1 MNRAQESSGETG
13 AVNSTPPPA
22 ASFGKVYRRLLS
34 YARPH
39 RGMFMIGVLGMA
51 LFAATDGAFAFFV
64 QKFIKG
70 MNDAQFTTLTSGN
83 PEIFWLIPIGAP
95 VLFLLRGIGD
105 YMSNYFPGYVGRQV
119 IKGIRGDLFRQ
130 YLHLPASY
138 YDRTSGGMLL
148 SRLTFNIEQVAEAT
162 TKSIT
167 SLIRDSLTIVVLIG
181 SMFYFSVWLAICVF
195 LIAPPISWLVRK
207 VSSSFRRYSARIQA
221 SMGDITRV
229 VKEALDGHR
238 VIKVFNAQEQ
248 EATNFEKVNEHNRRS
263 NMKLIAARAT
273 SNPVVQFIAS
283 LALGVILWVAL
294 RQIAEGQLALDSF
307 MGFLTAMLMTTAPLK
322 RLMDSFVPLAQGV
335 AAGASVFEVL
345 DAPAEDYKSGR
356 VLGRLSGAV
365 EFRNVSF
372 EYSSEKG
379 EVLHSVSLA
388 VPAGK
393 TIAIVGRSGSG
404 KSTLVALVPRIY
416 DTTAG
421 QVLVDGADVRECN
434 LRDLREN
441 VALVSQD
448 VLLFNDSIRNNIAF
462 GVEKPDPK
470 AVEAAAKA
478 AYVDEFAAELPQGM
492 DTEVGDRGALLSGG
506 QRQRIAIARALLKD
520 APILI
525 LDEAM
530 SALDNESER
539 RIQQALEGL
548 MRNRTTLV
556 IAHRLTTIEHADEIV
571 VMEEGRIVERGTHAE
586 LVERDGAYASLKRAA
601 FRN

>member
-1 MNRAQESSGETG
+1 MNSAP
-13 AVNSTPPPA
+13 TPPPLPSA
-22 ASFGKVYRRLLS
+22 AKVYKRLLS

-39 RGMFMIGVLGMA
+39 RGMFMIGILGMVI
-51 LFAATDGAFAFFV
+51 FAATDGAFSFFV

-70 MNDAQFTTLTSGN
+70 MNDAQFASLTGQY
-83 PEIFWLIPIGAP
+83 PEIFLLIPIGAP
-95 VLFLLRGIGD
+95 ILFLIRGIGD

-119 IKGIRGDLFRQ
+119 IKAIRGDLFRQ

-138 YDRTSGGMLL
+138 YDRVSGGMLL
-148 SRLTFNIEQVAEAT
+148 SKLTYNIEQVAEAT

-167 SLIRDSLTIVVLIG
+167 SLIRDSLTIVVLIA
-181 SMFYFSVWLAICVF
+181 SMFYFSWQLAAFVF
-195 LIAPPISWLVRK
+195 LIAPPLSWLVRK

-221 SMGDITRV
+221 SMGDVTRV
-229 VKEALDGHR
+229 VKEALDGQR
-238 VIKVFNAQEQ
+238 VIKVFNAQAQ
-248 EATNFEKVNEHNRRS
+248 EAADFEKVNEHNRRS

-273 SNPVVQFIAS
+273 SNPIVQFIAS
-283 LALGVILWVAL
+283 LALGGILWVAL
-294 RQIAEGQLALDSF
+294 RQIAHGDLALDTF
-307 MGFLTAMLMTTAPLK
+307 MGFLTALLMTTQPLK

-345 DAPAEDYKSGR
+345 DTPSEDFKSGHA
-356 VLGRLSGAV
+356 LGRVTGAV
-365 EFRNVSF
+365 EFRDVSF
-372 EYSSEKG
+372 EYSEEKG
-379 EVLHSVSLA
+379 GVLHSVSLA

-393 TIAIVGRSGSG
+393 TVAIVGRSGSG

-416 DTTAG
+416 DANAG
-421 QVLVDGADVRECN
+421 AVLVDDVNVRDCN
-434 LRDLREN
+434 LRDLRAN

-462 GVEKPDPK
+462 GVDKADPQ

-478 AYVDEFAAELPQGM
+478 AYVDEFAAELPQGL
-492 DTEVGDRGALLSGG
+492 DTEVGDRGTLLSGG
-506 QRQRIAIARALLKD
+506 QRQRIAIARALLKN

-539 RIQQALEGL
+539 RIQQALVGL

-571 VMEEGRIVERGTHAE
+571 VMEDGRIVERGTHVE
-586 LVERDGAYASLKRAA
+586 LAARNGAYSSLRSAE

>member
-1 MNRAQESSGETG
+1 M
-13 AVNSTPPPA
+13 NSTPPPD
-22 ASFGKVYRRLLS
+22 ASTAKVYRRLLG

-39 RGMFMIGVLGMA
+39 RGMFMIGVVGMV
-51 LFAATDGAFAFFV
+51 LFSATDGAFVYFV

-70 MNDAQFTTLTSGN
+70 MTELQFETVTTQN
-83 PEIFWLIPIGAP
+83 PMIFWLIPIGAP
-95 VLFLLRGIGD
+95 LLFLLRGVGD
-105 YMSNYFPGYVGRQV
+105 YMSTYFPGWVGRQV
-119 IKGIRGDLFRQ
+119 IKSIRADLFRQ

-138 YDRTSGGMLL
+138 YDKASGGMLL
-148 SRLTFNIEQVAEAT
+148 SKLTFNIEQVAEAT

-167 SLIRDSLTIVVLIG
+167 SIIRDTLTIIVLIG
-181 SMFYFSVWLAICVF
+181 MMFYNSWQLAAFVF
-195 LIAPPISWLVRK
+195 VIAPPMSWLVRK
-207 VSSSFRRYSARIQA
+207 VSSSFRRYSGRIQA
-221 SMGDITRV
+221 SMGDVTRV
-229 VKEALDGHR
+229 VKESLDGQR
-238 VIKVFNAQEQ
+238 VIKVFNAQDQ
-248 EATNFEKVNEHNRRS
+248 EAADFEKVNEHNRKS
-263 NMKLIAARAT
+263 NMKLIAARAV

-283 LALGVILWVAL
+283 LALGGILWVAM
-294 RQIAEGQLALDSF
+294 RQIAKGTLALDTF
-307 MGFLTAMLMTTAPLK
+307 MGLLAALLMIPQPLK

-345 DAPAEDYKSGR
+345 DTPSEDFKSGR
-356 VLGRLSGAV
+356 PLGRVAGAV
-365 EFRNVSF
+365 EFRDVSF
-372 EYSSEKG
+372 EYTTEKG
-379 EVLHSVSLA
+379 GVLHSVSLK
-388 VPAGK
+388 VDAGK
-393 TIAIVGRSGSG
+393 NVAIVGPSGSG

-416 DTTAG
+416 DTISG
-421 QVLVDGADVRECN
+421 EVLIDGINVRDCN
-434 LRDLREN
+434 LRDLRAN

-462 GVEKPDPK
+462 GVENPDPK

-478 AYVDEFAAELPQGM
+478 AYVDEFAAELPQGL

-539 RIQQALEGL
+539 RIQEALVGL

-571 VMEEGRIVERGTHAE
+571 VMVDGQIVERGTHAE
-586 LVERDGAYASLKRAA
+586 LMTRNGAYASLRNAG

>member
-1 MNRAQESSGETG
+1 MNDG
-13 AVNSTPPPA
+13 PA
-22 ASFGKVYRRLLS
+22 PVVSPGKVYRRLLS

-39 RGMFMIGVLGMA
+39 RGMFMIGVVGMA

-64 QKFIKG
+64 KEFMKG
-70 MNDAQFTTLTSGN
+70 TMLEGN
-83 PEIFWLIPIGAP
+83 PSILWMIPLGAP
-95 VLFLLRGIGD
+95 ILFLLRGLGD

-138 YDRTSGGMLL
+138 YDRASGGMLL

-167 SLIRDSLTIVVLIG
+167 SLIRDTLTIIVLIG
-181 SMFYFSVWLAICVF
+181 TMFWFNWRLALFVF
-195 LIAPPISWLVRK
+195 VIAPPLSWLVRK

-229 VKEALDGHR
+229 VKEALDGQR
-238 VIKVFNAQEQ
+238 VIKVFNAQKQ
-248 EATNFEKVNEHNRRS
+248 EAADFEKVNEHNRRS

-283 LALGVILWVAL
+283 LALGGILWVAL
-294 RQIAEGQLALDSF
+294 HQIAAGHMSMDEF
-307 MGFLTAMLMTTAPLK
+307 MAFLTAMLMTTAPLK
-322 RLMDSFVPLAQGV
+322 RLMDSFVPLQQGV
-335 AAGASVFEVL
+335 SAGASVFEVL
-345 DAPAEDYKSGR
+345 DAPAEDFGTGRRLGR
-356 VLGRLSGAV
+356 VAGAI
-365 EFRNVSF
+365 EFRDVSF
-372 EYSSEKG
+372 EYSTEKG
-379 EVLHSVSLA
+379 GVLHSVSLE

-393 TIAIVGRSGSG
+393 TFAIVGRSGSG

-416 DTTAG
+416 DATTGA
-421 QVLVDGADVRECN
+421 VRVDGVEVRECN

-462 GVEKPDPK
+462 GVESADPK
-470 AVEAAAKA
+470 AVEAAARA
-478 AYVDEFAAELPQGM
+478 AYVDEFANELPQGL
-492 DTEVGDRGALLSGG
+492 DTVVGDRGALLSGG
-506 QRQRIAIARALLKD
+506 QRQRIAIARALLKN

-525 LDEAM
+525 LDEAT

-539 RIQQALEGL
+539 RIQQALVGL

-556 IAHRLTTIEHADEIV
+556 IAHRLSTVEHADEIV
-571 VMEEGRIVERGTHAE
+571 VMEDGRIVERGTHAE
-586 LVERDGAYASLKRAA
+586 LASRDGAYASLRRAEI
-601 FRN
+601 RN

>member
-1 MNRAQESSGETG
+1 MNVTAG
-13 AVNSTPPPA
+13 PA
-22 ASFGKVYRRLLS
+22 SQSEVIANPVKVYRRLLG

-70 MNDAQFTTLTSGN
+70 MDEAELSALSTT
-83 PEIFWLIPIGAP
+83 PEILWLIPIGAP

-105 YMSNYFPGYVGRQV
+105 YMANYFPGYVGRQV

-138 YDRTSGGMLL
+138 YDRVSGGMLL

-181 SMFYFSVWLAICVF
+181 SMFYFSWRLATFVF
-195 LIAPPISWLVRK
+195 LIAPPLSWLVRK

-221 SMGDITRV
+221 SMGDVTRV
-229 VKEALDGHR
+229 VKEALDGQR
-238 VIKVFNAQEQ
+238 VIKVFNAQNQ
-248 EATNFEKVNEHNRRS
+248 EAADFEKVNEHNRRS

-283 LALGVILWVAL
+283 LALGGILWVAL
-294 RQIAEGQLALDSF
+294 NQIVSGRLSMATF

-322 RLMDSFVPLAQGV
+322 RLMDSFVPLQQGV

-345 DAPAEDYKSGR
+345 DSPAEDLGSGR
-356 VLGRLSGAV
+356 ALGRVAGAI
-365 EFRNVSF
+365 EFRDVTF
-372 EYSSEKG
+372 EYTTEKG
-379 EVLHSVSLA
+379 GVLHGLSLQ

-393 TIAIVGRSGSG
+393 NVAIVGRSGSG
-404 KSTLVALVPRIY
+404 KSTLVGLVPRIY
-416 DTTAG
+416 DVTAG
-421 QVLVDGADVRECN
+421 QVLIDGVDVRDCN
-434 LRDLREN
+434 LRDLRAN

-462 GVEKPDPK
+462 GMDAPDPA
-470 AVEAAAKA
+470 AVEAAARA
-478 AYVDEFAAELPQGM
+478 AYVDEFARELPQGL
-492 DTEVGDRGALLSGG
+492 DTPVGDRGALLSGG
-506 QRQRIAIARALLKD
+506 QRQRIAIARALLKN

-539 RIQQALEGL
+539 RIQQALVEL

-556 IAHRLTTIEHADEIV
+556 IAHRLTTIEHADEII

-586 LVERDGAYASLKRAA
+586 LVARNGAYASLKGVEI
-601 FRN
+601 RN